1 MLNSLPRL
9 RHNWKGTTLPD
20 TVILLRVAYY
30 QHHRAKGGV
39 LIIHTKC
46 FHLCGHVPH
55 LQNVPPP
62 STAATEKSP
71 MKEPTISEATHH
83 IPFLITLPI
92 SLLNLQFHIPN
103 LDSSVVV
110 LYVMNI
116 ELVLSIMWR
125 MYSYLLDQCVQR
137 NSSYK

>member
-20 TVILLRVAYY
+20 TVILLRVANY

-39 LIIHTKC
+39 LLIHTKWPC
-46 FHLCGHVPH
+46 TASAKRS
-55 LQNVPPP
+55 PP

-83 IPFLITLPI
+83 IPFLIMIILP
-92 SLLNLQFHIPN
+92 S
-103 LDSSVVV
+103 
-110 LYVMNI
+110 
-116 ELVLSIMWR
+116 R
-125 MYSYLLDQCVQR
+125 C
-137 NSSYK
+137 

>member
-20 TVILLRVAYY
+20 TVILSRVANY

-39 LIIHTKC
+39 LVIHTKC
-46 FHLCGHVPH
+46 FHLCGHVLY

-71 MKEPTISEATHH
+71 MKEPTISEATHN
-83 IPFLITLPI
+83 IPFLIMIILPI
-92 SLLNLQFHIPN
+92 TA
-103 LDSSVVV
+103 
-110 LYVMNI
+110 
-116 ELVLSIMWR
+116 
-125 MYSYLLDQCVQR
+125 
-137 NSSYK
+137 